1 VPWKLYSVGYVILLI
16 GLAGGVY
23 AGADSYKWSTS
34 NVIAAIAGGLIIIT
48 LCFVLITYCGFV
60 TEEREDIESLCKLQN
75 KIKIESQQQLSLQR
89 MNMKLTASNW
99 GRSDSEIDSIF
110 LKRVNQMRCQSNVLM
125 ASPTMVPEGEQEK
138 MSELFTRLHTRMH
151 ETFLENA
158 GLIKRSHF

>member
-1 VPWKLYSVGYVILLI
+1 
-16 GLAGGVY
+16 
-23 AGADSYKWSTS
+23 
-34 NVIAAIAGGLIIIT
+34 
-48 LCFVLITYCGFV
+48 
-60 TEEREDIESLCKLQN
+60 
-75 KIKIESQQQLSLQR
+75 

-158 GLIKRSHF
+158 GLIKRIHFQSSGLNEWKLAGTDQKQQMYIIREVFSMHLAIRLFASESVTNYKMISMLAGENL